1 MPRRQADGEPAS
13 GKGAPAGAPFFC
25 GRMIEFALS
34 GMRSGLRGRSLQAVF
49 ALGVLLIGMAY
60 LSGFFSP
67 RQPQTVALDVGF
79 SGIRFSLI
87 LMNLFWV
94 QELVAREIDR
104 RVIQFSLAY
113 PVSRGAFLAGRFAA
127 LVVLSTL
134 AAILLG
140 LLLTLA
146 TLLAGGGYGQE
157 FPPVL
162 GLPFWSTIVGLAL
175 DAAVVGAFALC
186 IAALST
192 VPVLPLAL
200 GAGFAVAGKALGA
213 TVDYLARGA
222 DDDQELLNRYQ
233 PLIEGVRWILPDLSR
248 LDWREWP
255 MYQVAP
261 SPEQIVWT
269 VVMAAAYIVLLLAVA
284 SLLFSRREFA

>member
-1 MPRRQADGEPAS
+1 MFQ
-13 GKGAPAGAPFFC
+13 
-25 GRMIEFALS
+25 FALS
-34 GMRSGLRGRSLQAVF
+34 GIRSGLRGRSLQAVF
-49 ALGVLLIGMAY
+49 VLGLLLIGVAY

-113 PVSRGAFLAGRFAA
+113 PVSRGAFLAGRFGA
-127 LVVLSTL
+127 VLILSLL
-134 AAILLG
+134 AATLLG
-140 LLLTLA
+140 LLLTLV
-146 TLLAGGGYGQE
+146 TVLVGGGYAQE
-157 FPPVL
+157 FPPAL
-162 GLPFWSTIVGLAL
+162 GVPFWSTMAGFAL
-175 DAAVVGAFALC
+175 DAAIVAAFALC

-192 VPVLPLAL
+192 VSVLPLAL
-200 GAGFAVAGKALGA
+200 GAAFAIAGKALGA

-222 DDDQELLNRYQ
+222 DADQQLLDRYQ
-233 PLIEGVRWILPDLSR
+233 PLIEVVRWLIPDLSR

-255 MYQVAP
+255 MYQLAP
-261 SPEQIVWT
+261 GSEVIVWS
-269 VVMAAAYIVLLLAVA
+269 VVMAGAYVVLLLALATVIF
-284 SLLFSRREFA
+284 LRREFS